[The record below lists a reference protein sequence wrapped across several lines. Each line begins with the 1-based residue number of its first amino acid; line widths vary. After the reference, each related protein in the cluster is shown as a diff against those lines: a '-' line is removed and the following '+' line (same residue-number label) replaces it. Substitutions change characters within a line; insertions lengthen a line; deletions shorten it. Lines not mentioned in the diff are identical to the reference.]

1 MMRYVLFMGIN
12 KCHFPQFID
21 GLQNSV
27 LVRNQSK
34 MPLIQEDPGLQLPNL
49 TLIRLSIIEKGA
61 QFTVRELTQM
71 TNFGLASVQLF

>member
-12 KCHFPQFID
+12 KRHFPQFID

-49 TLIRLSIIEKGA
+49 TLIRLSPLLRKMHISLSE
-61 QFTVRELTQM
+61 
-71 TNFGLASVQLF
+71 S